1 MTDFKLDERLA
12 SDTVEVCE
20 FKLSKLLLMNDKR
33 YPWLILVPMVDKK
46 QFEIHHLSKENQ
58 LILLDEITKVSEFME
73 DLFHPIKL
81 NVGAL
86 GNIVSQM
93 HIHIVA
99 RFEIDDAWP
108 KPVWGYGE
116 RERYNPKEIT
126 TVIDHI
132 IDGLKEKGL
141 II

>member
-12 SDTVEVCE
+12 SDCVEVCE
-20 FKLSKLLLMNDKR
+20 LELSKLLLMNDKR
-33 YPWLILVPMVDKK
+33 YPWLILVPRVSEK

-58 LILLDEITKVSEFME
+58 ITLLDEITKVSLFME

-81 NVGAL
+81 NVAAI

-93 HIHIVA
+93 HVHIVA

-116 RERYNPKEIT
+116 REEYEPKELTKI
-126 TVIDHI
+126 VDHI
-132 IDGLKEKGL
+132 IEGLK
-141 II
+141 

>member
-12 SDTVEVCE
+12 NDCVEVCE
-20 FKLSKLLLMNDKR
+20 LELSKLLLMNDKR
-33 YPWLILVPMVDKK
+33 YPWLILVPRVDKK
-46 QFEIHHLSKENQ
+46 QFEIHHLSKNNQ
-58 LILLDEITKVSEFME
+58 VVLLDEITRVSEFME

-81 NVGAL
+81 NVAAL

-108 KPVWGYGE
+108 APVWGVGE
-116 RERYNPKEIT
+116 REEYDPKEIT
-126 TVIDHI
+126 TILDHI
-132 IDGLKEKGL
+132 IEGLK
-141 II
+141 